1 MTALDWSGSGALVL
15 IFLVFYG
22 VRRIPL
28 YLASCGLVV
37 VAFAFVTRGE
47 IMSAT
52 SAWLVTLLGLG
63 LFTFGLMIVRVMLI
77 RSVSLHLL
85 RRLQASEK
93 DEFAEDIGGRL
104 HDMRSFGLVQGPVQA
119 AELSGFGRFVGGV
132 VALFY
137 ALFRIKT

>member
-1 MTALDWSGSGALVL
+1 MTALDWYGAGALVL
-15 IFLVFYG
+15 IFLVFYA
-22 VRRIPL
+22 VRRIPF
-28 YLASCGLVV
+28 YLVTCGLVV
-37 VAFAFVTRGE
+37 VAFAFITRAE
-47 IMSAT
+47 LMSAT
-52 SAWLVTLLGLG
+52 AAWLVSMLGLG

-85 RRLQASEK
+85 RRLQASER

-104 HDMRSFGLVQGPVQA
+104 HDMRAFGLVQGPAEA

-137 ALFRIKT
+137 GLFRIKT